1 MFRQIW
7 VHPEDRRYQQ
17 ILFRTD
23 PSESVRIYQLKTVT
37 YGLASS
43 PFHATRVLNQLAIDE
58 GERFPLA
65 VPVIRKGTYV
75 DDVLTGHDDMNL
87 LAETCRQLMEILKTA
102 GLVLRKWATNDTS
115 VLSYVPRQLWET
127 KPELEID
134 RTPTVKTLGLLWLPQ
149 SDTFQFKI
157 PDLPQLQVATKRLVV
172 SEMSQLFDPLGLL
185 GPVVVKA
192 KMLVQVLWAEHWSWD
207 DQLSK
212 EHASSWATYRSE
224 LNQLQALSVPRR
236 AVKNRQYSLH
246 CFCDA
251 SKVAYGCCIYV
262 VSTDEFGQCHS
273 HLLTAKSRVAP
284 LRGQSIPRLELC
296 AALLGSQLADTLRRE
311 TDFVE
316 SPTFWVDSSIV
327 LHWLKSQSNVWK
339 VFVSN
344 RIAEIQRLTNGSK
357 WRHVPSELNPADRI
371 SRGMM
376 ASQISKDDL
385 WWHGPSFLKDPVDSW
400 PECVVSTPDAHHL
413 QQEACPVHSMH
424 STIVD
429 STIFD
434 RFSDLAKLVR
444 VVARCYRF
452 FNNAKL
458 PRNDRIDGTLN
469 PEEGEHA
476 LKILVRQ
483 AQLDNFPMEV
493 RHYSRI
499 QGAQAATV
507 LPMSKSPLKD
517 LKLFMDQ
524 FGLLRLCGRLANMK
538 TCFDT
543 RFPIL
548 LPADHRL
555 SWLIARSC
563 HIRTLHGGP
572 TLTLATIR
580 QRFWPVRGR
589 QLARKV
595 VRQCVTCFRCQPRLA
610 QQIMAPL
617 PSVRVSPA
625 RPFIHSGMD
634 YCGPFFVRPLS
645 GRGASVKVY
654 VGLFVCLVVKAVHLE
669 VVADLSSVACINAV
683 KRFVARRGRVLELHC
698 DNATAF
704 VGADRELRTMRDEF
718 RRQFRSIDWEN
729 FCLESGIKF
738 RFIPARSPHFG
749 GIWEAGIKSFKH
761 HFRRIMGN
769 RSFSVDQLQTVVA
782 QIESVLNSRP
792 LSPLTDSPDDCTA
805 LTPGHFLVGEPLVA
819 IPEPDLIDIN
829 PNRLSRLQEMQKSV
843 QDLWRCWQ
851 RDYVSQLQQRA
862 KWKQPQSDVRAGQ
875 LVLVK
880 QANVPPF
887 QWPLGRIVDTVVGKD
902 GRVRV
907 VIVKTVSGQYKR
919 AVTEI
924 AVLPAESTEDD
935 NKADSMVARS

>member
-1 MFRQIW
+1 MI
-7 VHPEDRRYQQ
+7 
-17 ILFRTD
+17 
-23 PSESVRIYQLKTVT
+23 
-37 YGLASS
+37 
-43 PFHATRVLNQLAIDE
+43 
-58 GERFPLA
+58 
-65 VPVIRKGTYV
+65 
-75 DDVLTGHDDMNL
+75 
-87 LAETCRQLMEILKTA
+87 
-102 GLVLRKWATNDTS
+102 
-115 VLSYVPRQLWET
+115 
-127 KPELEID
+127 
-134 RTPTVKTLGLLWLPQ
+134 
-149 SDTFQFKI
+149 
-157 PDLPQLQVATKRLVV
+157 
-172 SEMSQLFDPLGLL
+172 
-185 GPVVVKA
+185 
-192 KMLVQVLWAEHWSWD
+192 
-207 DQLSK
+207 
-212 EHASSWATYRSE
+212 
-224 LNQLQALSVPRR
+224 
-236 AVKNRQYSLH
+236 
-246 CFCDA
+246 
-251 SKVAYGCCIYV
+251 
-262 VSTDEFGQCHS
+262 
-273 HLLTAKSRVAP
+273 
-284 LRGQSIPRLELC
+284 
-296 AALLGSQLADTLRRE
+296 
-311 TDFVE
+311 
-316 SPTFWVDSSIV
+316 
-327 LHWLKSQSNVWK
+327 
-339 VFVSN
+339 
-344 RIAEIQRLTNGSK
+344 
-357 WRHVPSELNPADRI
+357 
-371 SRGMM
+371 
-376 ASQISKDDL
+376 ASQISTDEL
-385 WWHGPSFLKDPVDSW
+385 WWYVPSFLKDPVDSW

-458 PRNDRIDGTLN
+458 PRNDRIDGSLN

-493 RHYSRI
+493 RHYSHI

-507 LPMSKSPLKD
+507 LPMSKSLLKD

-524 FGLLRLCGRLANMK
+524 LGLLRLYGRLANMK

-555 SWLIARSC
+555 SWLIARSY
-563 HIRTLHGGP
+563 HIRTLHGSP

-718 RRQFRSIDWEN
+718 RRQFRSTDWEN
-729 FCLESGIKF
+729 FCLESGIQF

-769 RSFSVDQLQTVVA
+769 RSFSVDQLQTVVV

-792 LSPLTDSPDDCTA
+792 LSPLTDSPDDCSA
-805 LTPGHFLVGEPLVA
+805 LTPGHFLNGEHLVG
-819 IPEPDLIDIN
+819 IN
-829 PNRLSRLQEMQKSV
+829 PNRLHFSGDAKIGPRSLALLSIASATSV
-843 QDLWRCWQ
+843 
-851 RDYVSQLQQRA
+851 SFS
-862 KWKQPQSDVRAGQ
+862 SD
-875 LVLVK
+875 
-880 QANVPPF
+880 
-887 QWPLGRIVDTVVGKD
+887 
-902 GRVRV
+902 
-907 VIVKTVSGQYKR
+907 
-919 AVTEI
+919 
-924 AVLPAESTEDD
+924 
-935 NKADSMVARS
+935 